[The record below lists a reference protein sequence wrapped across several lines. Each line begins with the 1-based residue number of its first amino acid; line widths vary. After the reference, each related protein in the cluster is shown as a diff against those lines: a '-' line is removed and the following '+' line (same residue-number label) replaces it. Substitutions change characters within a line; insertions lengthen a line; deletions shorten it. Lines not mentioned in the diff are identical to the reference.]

1 MRLLNWLYDKYVTF
15 TYTNWL
21 RPTAR
26 RGARL
31 LKNGTQSRGVITG
44 IRIRYSGDTDSST
57 TRYEWAV
64 DVTPSAG
71 QRFKAGVRQRI
82 QHGERMR
89 LGMEVPVRHDD
100 RNRAVI
106 IDAPE
111 LLRRWGVEGADVH
124 EMTWKPL
131 RKPPPDGIDDP
142 TLGKLKG
149 ERTTATLVDAART
162 QTVFGPA
169 ENWDLVLA
177 SNGRNFEKKRDTVP
191 IYARHLLEPGMTLP
205 VALDG
210 DKIKVDWPAAV
221 EAQPGSNA
229 PPAPVAA
236 RVDEPVEAIAAAP
249 PVDPAAAVATAPVSD
264 NAAGVS
270 FDTWVE
276 VEAGLV
282 RDRVPPERYDEYAQ
296 RHGVEPGTWHAA
308 QAAWQDRMTSDWTVG
323 ARFGEAY
330 EAALKRK
337 R

>member
-1 MRLLNWLYDKYVTF
+1 V
-15 TYTNWL
+15 
-21 RPTAR
+21 
-26 RGARL
+26 
-31 LKNGTQSRGVITG
+31 TG
-44 IRIRYSGDTDSST
+44 IRVRYSGDADSST

-71 QRFKAGVRQRI
+71 EQFKAGIRQRV

-100 RNRAVI
+100 RHRQAI

-131 RKPPPDGIDDP
+131 RTPPPDGIDDR

-149 ERTTATLVDAART
+149 ERTTAALVAATRT

-177 SNGRNFEKKRDTVP
+177 SNGRHYEKRKDNVP
-191 IYARHLLEPGMTLP
+191 IYARHLLEPGVTLP
-205 VALDG
+205 VVLDG
-210 DKIKVDWPAAV
+210 DKIKVHWPAAV

-236 RVDEPVEAIAAAP
+236 RVDEPVEAIAATP
-249 PVDPAAAVATAPVSD
+249 PVDPAAAVAAAPVSD
-264 NAAGVS
+264 DAAGVS

-282 RDRVPPERYDEYAQ
+282 RDRVPPARYDEYAQ
-296 RHGVEPGTWHAA
+296 RYGVAPGAWAAA
-308 QAAWQDRMTSDWTVG
+308 QAAWQARMTSDWTVG